1 MHNYKDGI
9 AKVQQHEAHIIE
21 HQILLDNINTCF
33 SSDLLAAHISRKL
46 GPKSESTAQEKKI

>member
-1 MHNYKDGI
+1 
-9 AKVQQHEAHIIE
+9 VEQHEAHIIE
-21 HQILLDNINTCF
+21 RQILLDNINTCF